1 MTEAELSKRF
11 FGRRVVGGGGHVE
24 RGQGSIHQT
33 CAAPHD
39 KGSLAG
45 AVLVSAGR
53 RHASPAVMLVVR
65 KRHKC
70 WFWGWV
76 GGGMERERQRGGE
89 AHETELH

>member
-39 KGSLAG
+39 KGS
-45 AVLVSAGR
+45 R

-76 GGGMERERQRGGE
+76 GGGMERERERGGE